1 MLLAGVFGV
10 ALLTAVLLTPVVR
23 WGAIRTGVVDHSD
36 GKRKLHVAPAPLLG
50 GVAVYLAILAG
61 VFAADQLHGAIAGLG
76 WWLVSAGLICVVGWC
91 DDLWKLSPRWK
102 IVGQTLAALPVVATQ
117 WQAAAVQL
125 AGERIELG
133 WWGAPLLL
141 VWLLACINALNF
153 VDGIDGLA
161 TSCGL
166 VAAAF
171 LATIAESHGDQPTML
186 AAIALCGALAGFLA
200 FNLAPARIFL
210 GDAGSMLIGLSLAVL
225 SLEAFRNETGAAE
238 PASMCLLLAI
248 PLLDLTLAV
257 VRRVLSGRPFW
268 QADRFHMHHRLL
280 ERGCS
285 VHETTSLLAGLGV
298 LTGVGAATIAATGSA
313 WPTWLLAGVALT
325 LLVRGRYL
333 AHHEWRLV
341 QRLIARGLVTAA
353 ARIGE
358 QSLGREL
365 PSYEELAAAHDDE
378 VWERLCGVVDA
389 CALANLEVTAGR
401 NQTRCWSDRCGIASQ
416 VVPLDSHWGL
426 QLDFQGADAG
436 WCHMELQFGAQ
447 AAARPW
453 QWLETMAALHHF
465 GRYWAHYPDRT
476 GAGVVSF
483 SPAPRKAA

>member
-1 MLLAGVFGV
+1 MSLAGVFVV
-10 ALLTAVLLTPVVR
+10 ALLAAVLLTPIVR

-36 GKRKLHVAPAPLLG
+36 GKRKLHAAPVPLLG
-50 GVAVYLAILAG
+50 GVAVYVAVLAG
-61 VFAADQLHGAIAGLG
+61 VFAAERLNGSTSGLS
-76 WWLVSAGLICVVGWC
+76 WWLVSAGLICLVGWS

-102 IVGQTLAALPVVATQ
+102 ILGQTLAALPVVATQ
-117 WQAAAVQL
+117 WQAAAVQI

-141 VWLLACINALNF
+141 VWILACINALNF

-171 LATIAESHGDQPTML
+171 LATIAESRGEHSTMF
-186 AAIALCGALAGFLA
+186 AAIALCGALGGFLA

-225 SLEAFRNETGAAE
+225 SLETFRDATGTAE

-285 VHETTSLLAGLGV
+285 VHETTSLLAGLSV
-298 LTGVGAATIAATGSA
+298 LAGVGAATIAATGSA
-313 WPTWLLAGVALT
+313 WPTLMLAGVALS

-333 AHHEWRLV
+333 GHHEWQLV
-341 QRLIARGLVTAA
+341 QRWVARGLVTAA

-358 QSLGREL
+358 QSLGSDL
-365 PSYEELAAAHDDE
+365 PSYEELAVASEDE
-378 VWERLCGVVDA
+378 AWERLRGVVDA
-389 CALANLEVTAGR
+389 CAIANLEVTAGR
-401 NQTRCWSDRCGIASQ
+401 NQTHCWSDRCGIASKI
-416 VVPLDSHWGL
+416 VLLDSHWGL
-426 QLDFQGADAG
+426 QLDFQGTDAG

-465 GRYWAHYPDRT
+465 GRYWAQYPDRGGT
-476 GAGVVSF
+476 GVVPF
-483 SPAPRKAA
+483 SAAQRKAA